1 MFYHQE
7 IKSYINRY
15 CVLFEWNPVSVP
27 ICIVKFISKMMR
39 KVREIAKNFDFMKS
53 GQAIMSARKK
63 QRITQE
69 ELAGELGISARH
81 LQ

>member
-1 MFYHQE
+1 
-7 IKSYINRY
+7 
-15 CVLFEWNPVSVP
+15 
-27 ICIVKFISKMMR
+27 MMR

-63 QRITQE
+63 QQITQE

-81 LQ
+81 LQYVEKKGGQLFIQLVMMFYIPV